1 MPHFFI
7 DRPVFAWVVALFIL
21 LAGAL
26 AIPQLP
32 VAQYPNVAPPQVEIY
47 AVYPGASAATMD
59 ESVVS
64 LIEQELNGADNLLYF
79 ESQSSLGS
87 ATITATFEPGTH
99 PDLAQVDVQN
109 RLKVVESRLPRP
121 VTQQGLQV
129 EKVST
134 GFLLLA
140 TLTSED
146 GKLDETALSDI
157 LARNVMNEIRR
168 LKGVG
173 KAQLYGSERAMRIWI
188 DPSKLIGFNLTPND
202 VADAIAAQNAQV
214 APGSIGDLPARGTQ
228 EITANV
234 LVKGQLSTPEE
245 FAAIVLRANADGSTV
260 TVGDVARV
268 EIGAQEYQYGTRLN
282 GKPATAFSVQL
293 APGANAMETADLVRA
308 KMQELSRYFP
318 EGVKYD
324 IPYDTSP
331 FVKVSIQQVIN
342 TLFEAMLLVFA
353 VMFLFLQNLRYTL
366 IPTLVV
372 PVALMGTFA
381 VMLAMGFSVN
391 VLTLFGMVL
400 AIGILVDD
408 AIVVVE
414 NVERI
419 MREEGL
425 NPRRATVKAM
435 GQITSAIIGITLV
448 LIAVFIPM
456 AFFPGSTGGIYRQ
469 FSVTLAIS
477 IFFSALLALT
487 LTPAL
492 CATLLK
498 ATHDHDNHE
507 RPAPK
512 PGIAGWPQRFFAW
525 FNDRFGRVTEGYAT
539 RVGTMVRAP
548 GRWLAVFAVMCV
560 VTVVAFTRL
569 PGGFLPTED
578 QGYFFASYTA
588 PPGATMQRTQAS
600 VDQAEAFLRQQP
612 QVRNI
617 VSIVGFS
624 FFGQGQSAALS
635 FVDLKPWDER
645 GGASNSASALVQRA
659 NAAFSNISGAMVFAL
674 DPPPIQALGNA
685 TGFTMKL
692 EDRSGEGG
700 VALQQAAQ
708 QIMAQ
713 AGKSK
718 TFAAVRQ
725 EGLPP
730 APQLHVDIDRIK
742 ARSLGLRISD
752 VNQTLAVAFGSAYAN
767 DFVHDGNVLRVYLQ
781 ADAAQRMSA
790 DDVAS
795 LRVRND
801 QGLMVPF
808 SAFTQVK
815 WTAGPQQLERYNG
828 YPSITLSG
836 QAAPGQSSGAALVEM
851 ERIASKVLTG
861 DMSYEWTG
869 TAFEEK
875 QAGGQIG
882 LLLGLSVVVV
892 FLLLAALYESWPI
905 PLAVLLVVPFGVLG
919 AVVFTMLRGLA
930 ADVYFNVGLI
940 TIIGLAAK
948 NAILIVEFAVEQ
960 EAEGVAPLEA
970 TINAARLRLR
980 PILMTS
986 LAFILGMVP
995 LVIASGAGAAS
1006 RHAVGTGVA
1015 GGMITATIFGVF
1027 FTPVF
1032 YTAMRLWLV
1041 RKRDHESA
1049 DAHEEAKEQGHSNG
1063 ETSHA

>member
-1 MPHFFI
+1 MPQFFI

-87 ATITATFEPGTH
+87 ATITATFAPGTN

-157 LARNVMNEIRR
+157 LARNVMDEIRR

-188 DPSKLIGFNLTPND
+188 DPRKLIGFNLTPND
-202 VADAIAAQNAQV
+202 VAEAIAAQNAQV
-214 APGSIGDLPARGTQ
+214 APGSIGDLPTRGTQ

-234 LVKGQLSTPEE
+234 VVKGQLSTPEE
-245 FAAIVLRANADGSTV
+245 FAGIVLRANPDGSTV
-260 TVGDVARV
+260 TIGDVARV

-293 APGANAMETADLVRA
+293 SPGANAMETATLVRA
-308 KMQELSRYFP
+308 KMQDLARYFP

-331 FVKVSIQQVIN
+331 FVKVSIEQVIN

-419 MREEGL
+419 MAEEGL
-425 NPRRATVKAM
+425 PPKEATRKAM
-435 GQITSAIIGITLV
+435 GQISGAIVGITLV
-448 LIAVFIPM
+448 LVAVFLPM
-456 AFFPGSTGGIYRQ
+456 AFMQGSVGVIYQQ
-469 FSVTLAIS
+469 FSLSMAVS
-477 IFFSALLALT
+477 ILFSAFLALS

-498 ATHDHDNHE
+498 PVAKGEHHE
-507 RPAPK
+507 RK
-512 PGIAGWPQRFFAW
+512 GFFGW
-525 FNDRFGRVTEGYAT
+525 FNRRFEGMSNGYQRWVVQALKRSGRYLLVYALL
-539 RVGTMVRAP
+539 
-548 GRWLAVFAVMCV
+548 LAVLGYGFSQ
-560 VTVVAFTRL
+560 L
-569 PGGFLPTED
+569 PTAFLPTED
-578 QGYFFASYTA
+578 QGYTITDIQL
-588 PPGATMQRTQAS
+588 PPGASRMRTEQVAA
-600 VDQAEAFLRQQP
+600 QIEAHNAEEPGVGNTTL
-612 QVRNI
+612 I
-617 VSIVGFS
+617 LGFS
-624 FFGQGQSAALS
+624 FSGSGQNAALA
-635 FVDLKPWDER
+635 FTTLKDWSER
-645 GGASNSASALVQRA
+645 GADDSAQSIADRA
-659 NAAFSNISGAMVFAL
+659 TMAFTQLKDAVAYSVL
-674 DPPPIQALGNA
+674 PPPIDGLGES
-685 TGFTMKL
+685 TGFEFRL
-692 EDRSGEGG
+692 QDRGG
-700 VALQQAAQ
+700 MGHAELMAARDELL
-708 QIMAQ
+708 AN

-718 TFAAVRQ
+718 VLTNVR
-725 EGLPP
+725 EASL
-730 APQLHVDIDRIK
+730 AESPQVQLEIDRRQ
-742 ARSLGLRISD
+742 ANALGVSFADIGSVLD
-752 VNQTLAVAFGSAYAN
+752 VAVGSSYVN
-767 DFVHDGNVLRVYLQ
+767 DFPNQGRMQRVVVQ
-781 ADAAQRMSA
+781 AEGDQRSQVE
-790 DDVAS
+790 D
-795 LRVRND
+795 LLKIHVRND
-801 QGLMVPF
+801 SGKMVPLG
-808 SAFTQVK
+808 AFVQARWVS
-815 WTAGPQQLERYNG
+815 GPVQLTRYNG
-828 YPSITLSG
+828 YPAVSISG
-836 QAAPGQSSGAALVEM
+836 EPAAGYSSGEAMAEIERLV
-851 ERIASKVLTG
+851 AQLPAG
-861 DMSYEWTG
+861 AGLEWTG
-869 TAFEEK
+869 LSLQERLSGS
-875 QAGGQIG
+875 QAPMLMALS
-882 LLLGLSVVVV
+882 LLVV
-892 FLLLAALYESWPI
+892 FLCLAALYESWSI
-905 PLAVLLVVPFGVLG
+905 PTAVLLVVPLGVLG
-919 AVVFTMLRGLA
+919 AVLAVTLRGMPN
-930 ADVYFNVGLI
+930 DVFFKVGLI
-940 TIIGLAAK
+940 TLIGLSAK
-948 NAILIVEFAVEQ
+948 NAILIIEFAKSLVDQ
-960 EAEGVAPLEA
+960 GVDAA
-970 TINAARLRLR
+970 DAAVQAARLRLR

-986 LAFILGMVP
+986 LAFILG
-995 LVIASGAGAAS
+995 
-1006 RHAVGTGVA
+1006 
-1015 GGMITATIFGVF
+1015 
-1027 FTPVF
+1027 
-1032 YTAMRLWLV
+1032 
-1041 RKRDHESA
+1041 
-1049 DAHEEAKEQGHSNG
+1049 
-1063 ETSHA
+1063 

>member
-1 MPHFFI
+1 MPQFFI

-87 ATITATFEPGTH
+87 ATITATFAPGTN

-157 LARNVMNEIRR
+157 LARNVMDEIRR

-188 DPSKLIGFNLTPND
+188 DPRKLIGFNLKPND
-202 VADAIAAQNAQV
+202 VAEAIAAQNAQV
-214 APGSIGDLPARGTQ
+214 APGSIGDLPTRGTQ

-234 LVKGQLSTPEE
+234 VVKGQLSTPEE
-245 FAAIVLRANADGSTV
+245 FAGIVLRANPDGSTV
-260 TVGDVARV
+260 TIGDVARV

-293 APGANAMETADLVRA
+293 SPGANAMETATLVRA
-308 KMQELSRYFP
+308 KMQDLARYFP

-331 FVKVSIQQVIN
+331 FVKVSIEQVIN

-419 MREEGL
+419 MAEEGL
-425 NPRRATVKAM
+425 PPKEATRKAM
-435 GQITSAIIGITLV
+435 GQISGAIVGITLV
-448 LIAVFIPM
+448 LVAVFLPM
-456 AFFPGSTGGIYRQ
+456 AFMQGSVGVIYQQ
-469 FSVTLAIS
+469 FSLSMAVS
-477 IFFSALLALT
+477 ILFSAFLALS

-498 ATHDHDNHE
+498 PVAKGEHHE
-507 RPAPK
+507 RK
-512 PGIAGWPQRFFAW
+512 GFFGW
-525 FNDRFGRVTEGYAT
+525 FNRRFEGMSNGYQRWVMQALKRSGRYLLVYALL
-539 RVGTMVRAP
+539 
-548 GRWLAVFAVMCV
+548 LAVLGYGFSQ
-560 VTVVAFTRL
+560 L
-569 PGGFLPTED
+569 PTAFLPTED
-578 QGYFFASYTA
+578 QGYTITDIQL
-588 PPGATMQRTQAS
+588 PPGASRMRTEQVAA
-600 VDQAEAFLRQQP
+600 QIEAHNAEEPGVGNTTL
-612 QVRNI
+612 I
-617 VSIVGFS
+617 LGFS
-624 FFGQGQSAALS
+624 FSGSGQNAALA
-635 FVDLKPWDER
+635 FTTLKDWSER
-645 GGASNSASALVQRA
+645 GADDSAQSIADRA
-659 NAAFSNISGAMVFAL
+659 TMAFTQLKDAVAYAVL
-674 DPPPIQALGNA
+674 PPPIDGLGES
-685 TGFTMKL
+685 TGFEFRL
-692 EDRSGEGG
+692 QDRGG
-700 VALQQAAQ
+700 MGHAELMAARDELL
-708 QIMAQ
+708 AN

-718 TFAAVRQ
+718 VLTNVR
-725 EGLPP
+725 EASL
-730 APQLHVDIDRIK
+730 AESPQVQLEIDRRQ
-742 ARSLGLRISD
+742 ANALGVSFADIGSVLD
-752 VNQTLAVAFGSAYAN
+752 VAVGSSYVN
-767 DFVHDGNVLRVYLQ
+767 DFPNQGRMQRVVVQ
-781 ADAAQRMSA
+781 AEGDQRSQVE
-790 DDVAS
+790 D
-795 LRVRND
+795 LLKIHVRND
-801 QGLMVPF
+801 SGKMVPLG
-808 SAFTQVK
+808 AFVQARWVS
-815 WTAGPQQLERYNG
+815 GPVQLTRYNG
-828 YPSITLSG
+828 YPAVSISG
-836 QAAPGQSSGAALVEM
+836 EPAAGYSSGEAMAEIERLV
-851 ERIASKVLTG
+851 AQLPAG
-861 DMSYEWTG
+861 AGLEWTG
-869 TAFEEK
+869 LSLQERLSGS
-875 QAGGQIG
+875 QAPMLMALS
-882 LLLGLSVVVV
+882 LLVV
-892 FLLLAALYESWPI
+892 FLCLAALYESWSI
-905 PLAVLLVVPFGVLG
+905 PTAVLLVVPLGVLG
-919 AVVFTMLRGLA
+919 AVLAVTLRGMPN
-930 ADVYFNVGLI
+930 DVFFKVGLI
-940 TIIGLAAK
+940 TLIGLSAK
-948 NAILIVEFAVEQ
+948 NAILIIEFAKSLVDQ
-960 EAEGVAPLEA
+960 GLDAADAAVQ
-970 TINAARLRLR
+970 AARLRLR
-980 PILMTS
+980 PIVMTS
-986 LAFILGMVP
+986 LAFILGVVP
-995 LVIASGAGAAS
+995 LAIASGASSAS
-1006 RHAVGTGVA
+1006 QQAIGTGVI
-1015 GGMITATIFGVF
+1015 GGMLSATLAVVFVPVF
-1027 FTPVF
+1027 FVVV
-1032 YTAMRLWLV
+1032 MRLAGRRQAGNADTQAV
-1041 RKRDHESA
+1041 TSES
-1049 DAHEEAKEQGHSNG
+1049 
-1063 ETSHA
+1063 

>member
-1 MPHFFI
+1 MPQFFI

-87 ATITATFEPGTH
+87 ATITATFAPGTN

-157 LARNVMNEIRR
+157 LARNVMDEIRR

-188 DPSKLIGFNLTPND
+188 DPRKLIGFNLTPND
-202 VADAIAAQNAQV
+202 VAEAIAAQNAQV
-214 APGSIGDLPARGTQ
+214 APGSIGDLPSRGTQ

-234 LVKGQLSTPEE
+234 VVKGQLSTPEE
-245 FAAIVLRANADGSTV
+245 FAGIVLRANPDGSTV
-260 TVGDVARV
+260 TIGDVARV

-293 APGANAMETADLVRA
+293 SPGANAMETATLVRA
-308 KMQELSRYFP
+308 KMQELARYFP

-331 FVKVSIQQVIN
+331 FVKVSIEQVIN

-419 MREEGL
+419 MAEEGL
-425 NPRRATVKAM
+425 PPKEATRKAM
-435 GQITSAIIGITLV
+435 GQISGAIVGITLV
-448 LIAVFIPM
+448 LVAVFLPM
-456 AFFPGSTGGIYRQ
+456 AFMQGSVGVIYQQ
-469 FSVTLAIS
+469 FSLSMAVS
-477 IFFSALLALT
+477 ILFSAFLALS

-498 ATHDHDNHE
+498 PVAKGEHHE
-507 RPAPK
+507 RK
-512 PGIAGWPQRFFAW
+512 GFFGW
-525 FNDRFGRVTEGYAT
+525 FNRRFEGMSNGYQRWVVQALKRSGRYLLVYA
-539 RVGTMVRAP
+539 VL
-548 GRWLAVFAVMCV
+548 LAVLGYGFSQ
-560 VTVVAFTRL
+560 L
-569 PGGFLPTED
+569 PTAFLPTED
-578 QGYFFASYTA
+578 QGYTITDIQL
-588 PPGATMQRTQAS
+588 PPGASRMRTEQVAA
-600 VDQAEAFLRQQP
+600 QIEAHNAEEPGVGNTTL
-612 QVRNI
+612 I
-617 VSIVGFS
+617 LGFS
-624 FFGQGQSAALS
+624 FSGSGQNAALA
-635 FVDLKPWDER
+635 FTTLKDWSER
-645 GGASNSASALVQRA
+645 GADDSAQSIADRA
-659 NAAFSNISGAMVFAL
+659 TMAFTQLKDAVAYAVL
-674 DPPPIQALGNA
+674 PPPIDGLGES
-685 TGFTMKL
+685 TGFEFRL
-692 EDRSGEGG
+692 QDRGG
-700 VALQQAAQ
+700 MGHAELMAARDELL
-708 QIMAQ
+708 AN

-718 TFAAVRQ
+718 VLTNVR
-725 EGLPP
+725 EASL
-730 APQLHVDIDRIK
+730 AESPQVQLEIDRRQ
-742 ARSLGLRISD
+742 ANALGVSFADIGSVLD
-752 VNQTLAVAFGSAYAN
+752 VAVGSSYVN
-767 DFVHDGNVLRVYLQ
+767 DFPNQGRMQRVVVQ
-781 ADAAQRMSA
+781 AEGDQRSQVE
-790 DDVAS
+790 D
-795 LRVRND
+795 LLKIHVRND
-801 QGLMVPF
+801 SGKMVPLG
-808 SAFTQVK
+808 AFVQARWVS
-815 WTAGPQQLERYNG
+815 GPVQLTRYNG
-828 YPSITLSG
+828 YPAVSISG
-836 QAAPGQSSGAALVEM
+836 EPAAGYSSGEAMAEIERLV
-851 ERIASKVLTG
+851 AQLPAG
-861 DMSYEWTG
+861 AGLEWTG
-869 TAFEEK
+869 LSLQERLSGS
-875 QAGGQIG
+875 QAPMLMALS
-882 LLLGLSVVVV
+882 LLVV
-892 FLLLAALYESWPI
+892 FLCLAALYESWSI
-905 PLAVLLVVPFGVLG
+905 PTAVLLVVPLGVLG
-919 AVVFTMLRGLA
+919 AVLAVTLRGMPN
-930 ADVYFNVGLI
+930 DVFFKVGLI
-940 TIIGLAAK
+940 TLIGLSAK
-948 NAILIVEFAVEQ
+948 NAILIIEFAKSLVDQ
-960 EAEGVAPLEA
+960 GVDAA
-970 TINAARLRLR
+970 DAAVQAARLRLR
-980 PILMTS
+980 PIVMTS
-986 LAFILGMVP
+986 LAFILGVVP
-995 LVIASGAGAAS
+995 LAIASGASSAS
-1006 RHAVGTGVA
+1006 QQAIGTGVI
-1015 GGMITATIFGVF
+1015 GGMLSATLAVVFVPVF
-1027 FTPVF
+1027 FVVV
-1032 YTAMRLWLV
+1032 MRLAGRRRAGNADTQAV
-1041 RKRDHESA
+1041 TSES
-1049 DAHEEAKEQGHSNG
+1049 
-1063 ETSHA
+1063 